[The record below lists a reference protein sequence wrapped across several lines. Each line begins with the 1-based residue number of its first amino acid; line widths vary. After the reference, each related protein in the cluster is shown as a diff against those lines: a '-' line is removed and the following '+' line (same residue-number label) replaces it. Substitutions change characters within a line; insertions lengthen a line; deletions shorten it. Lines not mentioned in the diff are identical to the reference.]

1 MEHDSK
7 AHLNLEALEARLKE
21 AEETLRA
28 IRAGEIDA
36 LIVQGPAGDRLYTL
50 RNADYP
56 YRTLVEQMQD
66 GAAILT
72 LSGHVLYCN
81 QSFARLVSTPL
92 QNVIGGPVGRYFAG
106 DARWLLDTL
115 LAAGCGKRR
124 TQLIAADGRTIDVL
138 LSLTSAATDEVERR
152 SLIVTDLTELSDAQI
167 GRERAQQQSHA
178 KDEFMAMLAHEL
190 RNPLSAISAALEVLQ
205 AGSSKEEG
213 PRERARTIIARQ
225 TRHLSRLVDDLLE
238 VARVIS
244 GKVSLA
250 GAPLELADTVHR
262 CIVQLEQR
270 VEDRRIELAIDG
282 GPHWING
289 DPVRIEQILTNVL
302 SNAIKYSGT
311 GGMIRVQ
318 VVAEDGET
326 VVSVIDDGLGIS
338 PDLLPQIFE
347 PFVQGERTLDRSQGG
362 LGVGLTLV
370 RRLVE
375 MHSGSVK
382 AFSDGPGQGST
393 FIIRLPSIAPP
404 RAEALSPAEHPKPAP
419 RRVLLIEDNRD
430 ARETFRMMLELAGHQ
445 VLEAEEGREG
455 LELLKTE
462 LPDIAVIDVGL
473 PGLDGYQIAS
483 SFRKEPT
490 SNQVMLVALTGYG
503 TPEARERSRAAG
515 FDHHLIKPID
525 PDVLRDLMVEK
536 LPPRPSR
543 TDALPADPA
552 GYGTKIADPPFR
564 L

>member
-1 MEHDSK
+1 MQHESK
-7 AHLNLEALEARLKE
+7 ARLNLEALEARLSE

-36 LIVQGPAGDRLYTL
+36 LIVQGPAGERVYTL

-72 LSGHVLYCN
+72 PGGDIIYCN
-81 QSFARLVSTPL
+81 HSFARLVSTPL
-92 QNVIGGPVGRYFAG
+92 QEVIGGAVGRYFEG
-106 DARWLLDTL
+106 DGRRVLQSL

-124 TQLIAADGRTIDVL
+124 TRLITANGVAIDVL
-138 LSLTSAATDEVERR
+138 LSLTSTATDEVDRR

-167 GRERAQQQSHA
+167 GLERAQQQSHA

-205 AGSSKEEG
+205 AGGSKEG
-213 PRERARTIIARQ
+213 AAERARAIIARQ
-225 TRHLSRLVDDLLE
+225 TRNLSRLVDDLLE
-238 VARVIS
+238 VARVIT

-250 GAPLELADTVHR
+250 GAPLELADAVHR
-262 CIVQLEQR
+262 CIVQLESR
-270 VEDRRIELAIDG
+270 TEERRIELDIDG
-282 GPHWING
+282 GPHWIHG
-289 DPVRIEQILTNVL
+289 DAVRIEQILINVL
-302 SNAIKYSGT
+302 SNAIKYTKADGV
-311 GGMIRVQ
+311 IRVKLAAQ
-318 VVAEDGET
+318 DGET
-326 VVSVIDDGLGIS
+326 VVSVTDDGLGIA

-375 MHSGSVK
+375 LHGGSVD
-382 AFSDGPGQGST
+382 AFSAGPGHGST
-393 FIIRLPSIAPP
+393 FTIRLPACAPP
-404 RAEALSPAEHPKPAP
+404 SDEPRRVATQQKPAP
-419 RRVLLIEDNRD
+419 RRVLLIEDNPD

-445 VLEAEEGREG
+445 VIEAEEGRKG

-483 SFRKEPT
+483 SFRKEPA
-490 SNQVMLVALTGYG
+490 SRNVMLVALTGYG

-525 PDVLRDLMVEK
+525 PEVLRDLMVEK
-536 LPPRPSR
+536 LPPHRGSNGS
-543 TDALPADPA
+543 AS
-552 GYGTKIADPPFR
+552 G
-564 L
+564 

>member
-1 MEHDSK
+1 MEHDPKS
-7 AHLNLEALEARLKE
+7 HLSREALEARLNE

-36 LIVQGPAGDRLYTL
+36 LIVQGPVGERVYTL

-72 LSGHVLYCN
+72 PRGDVLYCN
-81 QSFARLVSTPL
+81 QGFAKLVSAPL
-92 QNVIGGPVGRYFAG
+92 QDVIGGPIGRYFEG
-106 DARWLLDTL
+106 DARWLVDTL

-124 TQLIAADGRTIDVL
+124 TRLLAADGRTIDVL
-138 LSLTSAATDEVERR
+138 LSLTSTATDDVDRR
-152 SLIVTDLTELSDAQI
+152 SLIVTDLTELADAQV

-190 RNPLSAISAALEVLQ
+190 RNPLSAITAALEVLQ
-205 AGSSKEEG
+205 AGGVKG
-213 PRERARTIIARQ
+213 GAPERARTIIARQ
-225 TRHLSRLVDDLLE
+225 TRNLSRLVDDLLE
-238 VARVIS
+238 VARVIT
-244 GKVSLA
+244 GKVTLA
-250 GAPLELADTVHR
+250 GAPLELADAVHR
-262 CIVQLEQR
+262 CVLQLEQR
-270 VEDRRIELAIDG
+270 TEDRRIEFEIAG
-282 GPHWING
+282 GPHWIHG
-289 DPVRIEQILTNVL
+289 DPVRIEQIATNIL
-302 SNAIKYSGT
+302 ANAIKYSGT
-311 GGMIRVQ
+311 GGVIRVR
-318 VVAEDGET
+318 VTAEAGET
-326 VVSVIDDGLGIS
+326 VVSVADDGLGIA

-375 MHSGSVK
+375 MHNGSVS
-382 AFSDGPGQGST
+382 AFSDGPGQGSRFT
-393 FIIRLPSIAPP
+393 IRFPSIAPP
-404 RAEALSPAEHPKPAP
+404 RAETLSPAEQPKAVP

-445 VLEAEEGREG
+445 VLEADEGRRG

-473 PGLDGYQIAS
+473 PGLDGYEIAS

-490 SNQVMLVALTGYG
+490 SDQVMLVALTGYG

-525 PDVLRDLMVEK
+525 PVVLRDLMIER
-536 LPPRPSR
+536 LPPRPHSSG
-543 TDALPADPA
+543 PIP
-552 GYGTKIADPPFR
+552 G
-564 L
+564 

>member
-7 AHLNLEALEARLKE
+7 ALLNLEALEARLSE

-36 LIVQGPAGDRLYTL
+36 LIVQGPVGERVYTL

-72 LSGHVLYCN
+72 PSGDILYCN
-81 QSFARLVSTPL
+81 QSFAKLVSTPL
-92 QNVIGGPVGRYFAG
+92 QDVIGGSMQRYFEG

-124 TQLIAADGRTIDVL
+124 TRLVAPDGRQIDVL
-138 LSLTSAATDEVERR
+138 LSLTSTATEEVDRR

-167 GRERAQQQSHA
+167 CRDRAQQQSHA

-205 AGSSKEEG
+205 AGGSKEG
-213 PRERARTIIARQ
+213 APERARTIIARQ
-225 TRHLSRLVDDLLE
+225 TRNLSRLVDDLLE
-238 VARVIS
+238 VARVIT
-244 GKVSLA
+244 GKVTLA
-250 GAPLELADTVHR
+250 GAPLELADAVHR

-270 VEDRRIELAIDG
+270 TEDRRIELEIDG
-282 GPHWING
+282 GPHWIHG
-289 DPVRIEQILTNVL
+289 DPVRIEQIITNVL
-302 SNAIKYSGT
+302 SNAIKYSRT
-311 GGMIRVQ
+311 GDVIRVQ
-318 VVAEDGET
+318 VAVADGDT
-326 VVSVIDDGLGIS
+326 VVSVSDDGLGIA

-375 MHSGSVK
+375 MHNGSVS
-382 AFSDGPGQGST
+382 AFSDGPGHGSRFT
-393 FIIRLPSIAPP
+393 IRLPSIPPP
-404 RAEALSPAEHPKPAP
+404 RAEMLSPAAQPKPVP

-445 VLEAEEGREG
+445 VLEAEEGRRG

-473 PGLDGYQIAS
+473 PGLDGYQIAT

-525 PDVLRDLMVEK
+525 PVVLRDLMVEK
-536 LPPRPSR
+536 LPPRPQPGGS
-543 TDALPADPA
+543 AP
-552 GYGTKIADPPFR
+552 G
-564 L
+564 

>member
-1 MEHDSK
+1 MQHDSQ
-7 AHLNLEALEARLKE
+7 AHQNLETLQARLNE

-36 LIVQGPAGDRLYTL
+36 LIVQGPVGERVYTL

-72 LSGHVLYCN
+72 QSGDILYCN
-81 QSFARLVSTPL
+81 QSFAKLVSTPL
-92 QNVIGGPVGRYFAG
+92 QEVIGGPVGRYFEG
-106 DARWLLDTL
+106 DARWLVDTL

-124 TQLIAADGRTIDVL
+124 TRLIAADGRSIDVL
-138 LSLTSAATDEVERR
+138 LSLTSTATDEVSRR
-152 SLIVTDLTELSDAQI
+152 SLIVTDLTELADAQI

-205 AGSSKEEG
+205 AGGSKEG
-213 PRERARTIIARQ
+213 APERARTIIARQ
-225 TRHLSRLVDDLLE
+225 TRNLSRLVDDLLE
-238 VARVIS
+238 VARVIT

-250 GAPLELADTVHR
+250 GAPLELADAVHR
-262 CIVQLEQR
+262 CIVQLDQR
-270 VEDRRIELAIDG
+270 AEDRRIELEIDG
-282 GPHWING
+282 GPHWIHG

-302 SNAIKYSGT
+302 SNAIKYSST
-311 GGMIRVQ
+311 GGVIRVR
-318 VVAEDGET
+318 VAAENGET
-326 VVSVIDDGLGIS
+326 VVSVTDDGLGIS

-375 MHSGSVK
+375 MHGGSVR
-382 AFSDGPGQGST
+382 AFSDGPGQGSMFT
-393 FIIRLPSIAPP
+393 IRLPSIIPP
-404 RAEALSPAEHPKPAP
+404 RAEVLSPAAQPKPIP

-445 VLEAEEGREG
+445 VLEAEEGCQG

-473 PGLDGYQIAS
+473 PGMDGYQIAS

-536 LPPRPSR
+536 LPPRPQPNGR
-543 TDALPADPA
+543 AP
-552 GYGTKIADPPFR
+552 G
-564 L
+564 

>member
-1 MEHDSK
+1 MQQDSK
-7 AHLNLEALEARLKE
+7 TRLNLEALEARLSE

-36 LIVQGPAGDRLYTL
+36 LIVQGPAGERVYTL

-72 LSGHVLYCN
+72 PSGDIVYCN
-81 QSFARLVSTPL
+81 QSFARLVSKPL
-92 QNVIGGPVGRYFAG
+92 QEVIGSPVGGCFED
-106 DARWLLDTL
+106 DARMMLDSL
-115 LAAGCGKRR
+115 LAIGFGKRR
-124 TQLIAADGRTIDVL
+124 TRLTAADGRTVDVL
-138 LSLTSAATDEVERR
+138 LSLTSTTTDEIDRR
-152 SLIVTDLTELSDAQI
+152 SLIVTDLTELADAQV

-205 AGSSKEEG
+205 AAGGREDTA
-213 PRERARTIIARQ
+213 ERARTIIGRQ
-225 TRHLSRLVDDLLE
+225 TRNLSRLVDDLLE
-238 VARVIS
+238 VARVIT
-244 GKVSLA
+244 GKVALA
-250 GAPLELADTVHR
+250 RAPLELADTVQR
-262 CIVQLEQR
+262 CIAQLEPR
-270 VEDRRIELAIDG
+270 MEGRRTHLAVDG
-282 GPHWING
+282 GPHWIQG
-289 DPVRIEQILTNVL
+289 DPVRIEQIVTNVL
-302 SNAIKYSGT
+302 SNAIKYTVDGAV
-311 GGMIRVQ
+311 IHVKLAAQ
-318 VVAEDGET
+318 DGEAVLSIT
-326 VVSVIDDGLGIS
+326 DDGLGIA

-375 MHSGSVK
+375 LHGGSVA
-382 AFSDGPGQGST
+382 AFSEGAGRGST
-393 FIIRLPSIAPP
+393 FTIRLPSITPP
-404 RAEALSPAEHPKPAP
+404 RAKPASPAMQLKGKP

-430 ARETFRMMLELAGHQ
+430 ARETFRMMLELAGHE
-445 VLEAEEGREG
+445 VMEAEEGRRG

-483 SFRKEPT
+483 TFRKEPT
-490 SNQVMLVALTGYG
+490 GDRVVLVALTGYG

-525 PDVLRDLMVEK
+525 PEALWDLMVEK
-536 LPPRPSR
+536 APAPP
-543 TDALPADPA
+543 LA
-552 GYGTKIADPPFR
+552 GESLTG
-564 L
+564 

>member
-1 MEHDSK
+1 MHHDSK
-7 AHLNLEALEARLKE
+7 AQLNLLTLEERLSE

-36 LIVQGPAGDRLYTL
+36 LIVQAPAGEQVYTL

-72 LSGHVLYCN
+72 PEGDIIYCN
-81 QSFARLVSTPL
+81 QSFARLISTPL
-92 QNVIGGPVGRYFAG
+92 QEVIGAPVTRYFEG
-106 DARWLLDTL
+106 DARKLLDSL
-115 LAAGCGKRR
+115 LAAGSGKRR
-124 TQLIAADGRTIDVL
+124 TRISAPDGRALDVL
-138 LSLTSAATDEVERR
+138 LSLTSTATDEVKRR

-205 AGSSKEEG
+205 PGGSNEVAA
-213 PRERARTIIARQ
+213 ERARTIIARQ
-225 TRHLSRLVDDLLE
+225 TRNLSRLVDDLLE
-238 VARVIS
+238 VARVIT
-244 GKVSLA
+244 GKVALA
-250 GAPLELADTVHR
+250 VAALELSDTVHR
-262 CIVQLEQR
+262 CVAQIASRAEA
-270 VEDRRIELAIDG
+270 RRIEVAVEG
-282 GPHWING
+282 GPHWIHG
-289 DPVRIEQILTNVL
+289 DPVRIEQIVANVL
-302 SNAIKYSGT
+302 SNAIKYT
-311 GGMIRVQ
+311 GDGGVIRVTLDSK
-318 VVAEDGET
+318 DGDT
-326 VVSVIDDGLGIS
+326 VLAVTDNGLGIA

-375 MHSGSVK
+375 LHSGSVQ
-382 AFSDGPGQGST
+382 AFSAGPGCGST
-393 FIIRLPSIAPP
+393 FTIRLPAVAPP
-404 RAEALSPAEHPKPAP
+404 SLLPASSGAQLKTVP
-419 RRVLLIEDNRD
+419 RRVLVIEDNRD
-430 ARETFRMMLELAGHQ
+430 ARETFRMMLELAGHE
-445 VLEAEEGREG
+445 VLEADEGRKG

-473 PGLDGYQIAS
+473 PGMDGYQIAS
-483 SFRKEPT
+483 TFRKEPMGK
-490 SNQVMLVALTGYG
+490 QVMLVALTGYG

-525 PDVLRDLMVEK
+525 PEVLRDLMVGK
-536 LPPRPSR
+536 PPSR
-543 TDALPADPA
+543 PHSS
-552 GYGTKIADPPFR
+552 
-564 L
+564 

>member
-1 MEHDSK
+1 MQPHSQ
-7 AHLNLEALEARLKE
+7 AHPNLEALEERLNE

-36 LIVQGPAGDRLYTL
+36 LIVQGSAGERVYTL

-72 LSGHVLYCN
+72 LNGDILYCN
-81 QSFARLVSTPL
+81 QGFAKLVSAPL
-92 QNVIGGPVGRYFAG
+92 QDVIGGPVGRYFTG

-124 TQLIAADGRTIDVL
+124 TRLVAADGRAIDVL
-138 LSLTSAATDEVERR
+138 LSLTSTATDEVGRR
-152 SLIVTDLTELSDAQI
+152 NLIVTDLTELADAQT

-190 RNPLSAISAALEVLQ
+190 RNPLSAITAALEVLQ
-205 AGSSKEEG
+205 AGGSTG
-213 PRERARTIIARQ
+213 GAPERARAIIARQ
-225 TRHLSRLVDDLLE
+225 TRNLSRLVDDLLE
-238 VARVIS
+238 VARVIT
-244 GKVSLA
+244 GKVTLA
-250 GAPLELADTVHR
+250 GAPLELADAVHR

-270 VEDRRIELAIDG
+270 TEDRRIELDIDG
-282 GPHWING
+282 GPHWIHG

-302 SNAIKYSGT
+302 SNAIKYSRT
-311 GGMIRVQ
+311 GGVIRVQ
-318 VVAEDGET
+318 VAAESTET
-326 VVSVIDDGLGIS
+326 VVNVSDDGLGIA

-347 PFVQGERTLDRSQGG
+347 PFVQGERTLDRAQGG

-375 MHSGSVK
+375 LHGGSVR
-382 AFSDGPGQGST
+382 AFSDGPGQGSMFT
-393 FIIRLPSIAPP
+393 IRLPSIAAPH
-404 RAEALSPAEHPKPAP
+404 AEELPAATQPKPVP

-445 VLEAEEGREG
+445 VLEAEEGRKG
-455 LELLKTE
+455 LELLKAE

-483 SFRKEPT
+483 SFRKEPA

-525 PDVLRDLMVEK
+525 PDVLRDLMVEDP
-536 LPPRPSR
+536 PPRPETNGR
-543 TDALPADPA
+543 AQ
-552 GYGTKIADPPFR
+552 G
-564 L
+564 

>member
-1 MEHDSK
+1 MQPDSK
-7 AHLNLEALEARLKE
+7 APPDPQALEARLAE

-36 LIVQGPAGDRLYTL
+36 LVVQGAAGERVYTL

-72 LSGHVLYCN
+72 PDGDIIYCN
-81 QSFARLVSTPL
+81 QSLARLVSTPM
-92 QNVIGGPVGRYFAG
+92 QEAIGGPIARYFEG
-106 DARWLLDTL
+106 DAREVLDSL
-115 LAAGCGKRR
+115 LAAGSGKRHTR
-124 TQLIAADGRTIDVL
+124 ISAADGRAIDVL
-138 LSLTSAATDEVERR
+138 LSLTSTVTDEVKRR

-167 GRERAQQQSHA
+167 GLERAQQQSHA

-205 AGSSKEEG
+205 AGGSNEVTGEK
-213 PRERARTIIARQ
+213 ARSIIGRQ
-225 TRHLSRLVDDLLE
+225 TRNLSRLVDDLLE
-238 VARVIS
+238 VARVIT
-244 GKVSLA
+244 GKVALA
-250 GAPLELADTVHR
+250 WGPLELAETVLR
-262 CIVQLEQR
+262 CVAQIESRTEQ
-270 VEDRRIELAIDG
+270 RRIEVVSDG
-282 GPHWING
+282 GPHWIHG
-289 DPVRIEQILTNVL
+289 DPVRIEQIIANVL
-302 SNAIKYSGT
+302 SNAIKYTST
-311 GGMIRVQ
+311 GGMIRVMLT
-318 VVAEDGET
+318 AKDGET
-326 VVSVIDDGLGIS
+326 VLAVTDNGLGIA

-375 MHSGSVK
+375 LHGGSVK
-382 AFSDGPGQGST
+382 AYSAGPGCGST
-393 FIIRLPSIAPP
+393 FTIQLPTAAPP
-404 RAEALSPAEHPKPAP
+404 HAEPPSVGTSLKAAP
-419 RRVLLIEDNRD
+419 RRVLVIEDNRD

-445 VLEAEEGREG
+445 VLEAEEGHKG

-473 PGLDGYQIAS
+473 PGMDGYEIAS
-483 SFRKEPT
+483 AFRREPA
-490 SNQVMLVALTGYG
+490 SKQVMLVALTGYG

-525 PDVLRDLMVEK
+525 PEVLRGLMVEQ
-536 LPPRPSR
+536 PPSR
-543 TDALPADPA
+543 PH
-552 GYGTKIADPPFR
+552 GS
-564 L
+564 

>member
-1 MEHDSK
+1 MQHDSQ
-7 AHLNLEALEARLKE
+7 AHPNLEALQARLSE

-36 LIVQGPAGDRLYTL
+36 LIVQGSAGERVYTL
-50 RNADYP
+50 RNADHP
-56 YRTLVEQMQD
+56 YRTLVEQMQG

-72 LSGHVLYCN
+72 RSGDVLYCN
-81 QSFARLVSTPL
+81 QSLAKLVSTPL
-92 QNVIGGPVGRYFAG
+92 QDVIGGSVSRYFTG
-106 DARWLLDTL
+106 DARWLVDTL

-124 TQLIAADGRTIDVL
+124 TQLVSADGRTIDVL
-138 LSLTSAATDEVERR
+138 LSLTSTATDEVERR
-152 SLIVTDLTELSDAQI
+152 SLIVTDLTELADAQTA
-167 GRERAQQQSHA
+167 RERAQQQSHA

-205 AGSSKEEG
+205 AGGVKG
-213 PRERARTIIARQ
+213 GAPERARAIIARQ
-225 TRHLSRLVDDLLE
+225 TRNLSRLVDDLLE
-238 VARVIS
+238 VARVIT
-244 GKVSLA
+244 GKVTLA
-250 GAPLELADTVHR
+250 GAPLELADAVHR

-270 VEDRRIELAIDG
+270 AEDRRIELDIDG
-282 GPHWING
+282 GPHWIHG
-289 DPVRIEQILTNVL
+289 DPLRIEQILTNVL
-302 SNAIKYSGT
+302 SNAIKYSST
-311 GGMIRVQ
+311 GGVIRVQ
-318 VVAEDGET
+318 VAAASSET
-326 VVSVIDDGLGIS
+326 IISVSDDGLGIA

-347 PFVQGERTLDRSQGG
+347 PFVQGERTLDRAQGG

-375 MHSGSVK
+375 LHGGSVS
-382 AFSDGPGQGST
+382 AFSDGPGHGST
-393 FIIRLPSIAPP
+393 FTIRLPSIAPP
-404 RAEALSPAEHPKPAP
+404 HAEEPSPAAQPKPVP

-445 VLEAEEGREG
+445 VLEAEEGRKG

-525 PDVLRDLMVEK
+525 PDVLRDLMVENP
-536 LPPRPSR
+536 PPRPR
-543 TDALPADPA
+543 TNGRAQ
-552 GYGTKIADPPFR
+552 G
-564 L
+564 

>member
-7 AHLNLEALEARLKE
+7 AHLDRDALEARLNE

-36 LIVQGPAGDRLYTL
+36 LIVQGPVGERVYTL

-72 LSGHVLYCN
+72 AGGDVLYCN
-81 QSFARLVSTPL
+81 QSLANLVSTPL
-92 QNVIGGPVGRYFAG
+92 QEVIGGPVGRYFQG
-106 DARWLLDTL
+106 DARWLVDTL

-124 TQLIAADGRTIDVL
+124 TRLVAADGRTIDVL
-138 LSLTSAATDEVERR
+138 LSLTSTATDDVDRR
-152 SLIVTDLTELSDAQI
+152 SLIVTDLTELADAQV

-205 AGSSKEEG
+205 AGGNSKEG
-213 PRERARTIIARQ
+213 APERARAIIARQ
-225 TRHLSRLVDDLLE
+225 TRNLSRLVDDLLE
-238 VARVIS
+238 VARVIT
-244 GKVSLA
+244 GKVTLA
-250 GAPLELADTVHR
+250 GAPLELADAVHR
-262 CIVQLEQR
+262 CIEQLEPR
-270 VEDRRIELAIDG
+270 TEDRRIELEIDG
-282 GPHWING
+282 GPHWIHG
-289 DPVRIEQILTNVL
+289 DPVRIEQIVTNIL
-302 SNAIKYSGT
+302 SNAIKYSRT
-311 GGMIRVQ
+311 GGVIRVRIT
-318 VVAEDGET
+318 AENGET
-326 VVSVIDDGLGIS
+326 VVSVADDGLGIA

-347 PFVQGERTLDRSQGG
+347 AFVQGERTLDRSQGG

-375 MHSGSVK
+375 MHSGSVS
-382 AFSDGPGQGST
+382 AFSDGPGHGSRFT
-393 FIIRLPSIAPP
+393 IRFPSIAPP
-404 RAEALSPAEHPKPAP
+404 RAETLSPAEQPKPVP

-445 VLEAEEGREG
+445 VLEAEEGRRG

-473 PGLDGYQIAS
+473 PGLDGYEIAS

-525 PDVLRDLMVEK
+525 PGVLRDLMIEK
-536 LPPRPSR
+536 LPARPHSSGSI
-543 TDALPADPA
+543 P
-552 GYGTKIADPPFR
+552 G
-564 L
+564 